1 MPAEYIVGIG
11 PHLGDQP
18 MSIQAL
24 EHIVGKDVLTVLM
37 GALGEG
43 DELAIAGSTAMVG
56 LEGAYVV
63 NETGDVPVDRSSDI
77 DVYVSPSTYER
88 LLTCLPE
95 CYVVKD
101 YSTEAYVGGRKLDII
116 NVEETAVS
124 WRAAIEDLL
133 HQLGEGP
140 SEEHPI
146 VSLSEYTTSY
156 PQEVQDQVRS
166 YMRASLTRILV
177 SLENDPTP
185 TNFLRHNGLTTSEA
199 LSISLTHNEGEV
211 HATVNDPTLTLHSR
225 VSKSSRKRQLEDG
238 TYKGVFSPALNEDSL
253 NTVLLYASL
262 LDSSMEVSQNL
273 LPYKIGT
280 SVSRLV
286 RMVGERKNQL
296 ASMYQTGED
305 IPIEEMW
312 FNALYRTAER
322 LVNGDPPLKVGD
334 ANEQAQLDEIITRKM
349 QEEFA
354 RAASRDLSMAVSQM
368 FLALPLSGFV
378 ADVLERKM
386 ESYHANVLPNTLH
399 IHNFIENNRLRARG
413 DIPVEAH
420 DSLQRTAAFISNIGV
435 IKHLIYPSTRVDMR
449 MATDLSVE
457 SGLMYTRQTGPAS
470 MSEAMALMILAL
482 KAMHWDSDV
491 NIEAVCNGWHASGT
505 IPNTFNTSL
514 NPDFDMGMDTA
525 SVRGHLGKLEAKL
538 IEAIDDGRVETPH
551 L

>member
-11 PHLGDQP
+11 PHLGDQS

-24 EHIVGKDVLTVLM
+24 EHIVGKDVLTVLT

-43 DELAIAGSTAMVG
+43 EELAIAGSTAMVG

-77 DVYVSPSTYER
+77 DVYVSPSTYVR
-88 LLTCLPE
+88 LLASLPE
-95 CYVVKD
+95 SYVVKD
-101 YSTEAYVGGRKLDII
+101 YSTEAYVGGKKLDII
-116 NVEETAVS
+116 NVEEMAVS
-124 WRAAIEDLL
+124 WREAVEDLL
-133 HQLGEGP
+133 HQLGDGP

-146 VSLSEYTTSY
+146 VSLSEYTTIY
-156 PQEVQDQVRS
+156 PPAVQDQVRS
-166 YMRASLTRILV
+166 YLRASLTRILV
-177 SLENDPTP
+177 SLENDSTP
-185 TNFLRHNGLTTSEA
+185 KNFLRHNGLTTSEA
-199 LSISLTHNEGEV
+199 LSISLTHNEGAV
-211 HATVNDPTLTLHSR
+211 QATVNDPTQTLHSR
-225 VSKSSRKRQLEDG
+225 VSNSSRKRQLEDG

-253 NTVLLYASL
+253 NTVLLYTSL
-262 LDSSMEVSQNL
+262 LDSSMEVAQNL

-286 RMVGERKNQL
+286 RMVGERDIHL
-296 ASMYQTGED
+296 VGVYRTGEN
-305 IPIEEMW
+305 IPIEELW
-312 FNALYRTAER
+312 YNALYRTAER
-322 LVNGDPPLKVGD
+322 LVNGDPPLRVSEESK
-334 ANEQAQLDEIITRKM
+334 QAQLDEAVARKM

-378 ADVLERKM
+378 ADVFERKI

-420 DSLQRTAAFISNIGV
+420 DSLQRTAAFISNVGV
-435 IKHLIYPSTRVDMR
+435 IKHLIYPTTRVDMR

-457 SGLMYTRQTGPAS
+457 AGLKYTRQTGPAS

-491 NIEAVCNGWHASGT
+491 NIETVCNGWHASGT

-514 NPDFDMGMDTA
+514 NPDFDMGMDAA
-525 SVRGHLGKLEAKL
+525 SVRDHLAKLEAML
-538 IEAIDDGRVETPH
+538 IVVIDGGRVQTPH